1 MRIVV
6 FGAGVQG
13 TLFAVRLSLSGHDV
27 SLVARGS
34 RAAELARGGAAIED
48 IRSGRLWRADLPV
61 SEKLEPDCAAELC
74 LVTVRREQL
83 ESVLPIFAA
92 TQIPRFVFLVNHANG
107 SEFLYE
113 ALGRKRVVS
122 AFPGFSGGIENN
134 VDRFVEIAEQPT
146 TVEAS
151 APDIVALFRAAG
163 IRVRSIRDMDAW
175 LRRHAVFIAAM
186 SGALCA
192 ADCDA
197 GRLAHD
203 RDAVKAFILAV
214 REGWRELDR
223 KQIGPAPIPL
233 RAIFEWSPLFIGTAY
248 WSRLLAS
255 RGDDY
260 FARHVRRAAP
270 EMEALGADVLSL
282 MEQAPIPNLRRLY
295 KALSLVAQSE
305 NDGWRMRLPRG

>member
-13 TLFAVRLSLSGHDV
+13 TLFAVRLSLAGHEV

-34 RAAELARGGAAIED
+34 RAAQLVQSGAIIQD
-48 IRSGRLWRADLPV
+48 IGSGQRWRAELPV
-61 SEKLEPDCAAELC
+61 SEKLEADCAAELC

-83 ESVLPIFAA
+83 ESVLPVFAA

-107 SEFLYE
+107 SESLYE

-122 AFPGFSGGIENN
+122 AFPGFSGGIEDN
-134 VDRFVEIAEQPT
+134 VDRFVEISEQAT
-146 TVEAS
+146 AVEAS
-151 APDIVALFRAAG
+151 APDIIALFRAAG
-163 IRVRSIRDMDAW
+163 IRVRSIKDMDAW
-175 LRRHAVFIAAM
+175 LRRHAVLITAI

-197 GRLAHD
+197 GKLAAD
-203 RDAVKAFILAV
+203 KNAVKAFIMAV

-223 KQIGPAPIPL
+223 KHIGSAPIPL
-233 RAIFEWSPLFIGTAY
+233 RAIFEWSPLFIATAY

-270 EMEALGADVLSL
+270 EMHALGADVLSL
-282 MEQAPIPNLRRLY
+282 MVHAPIPNLRHSY
-295 KALSLVAQSE
+295 QAISLTAQA
-305 NDGWRMRLPRG
+305 GAR

>member
-13 TLFAVRLSLSGHDV
+13 TLFAVRLSQGGHEV

-34 RAAELARGGAAIED
+34 RAAQLARCGAMIED
-48 IRSGRLWRADLPV
+48 IRSGRGWRAELPV
-61 SEKLEPDCAAELC
+61 SETLEPDCAAELC

-83 ESVLPIFAA
+83 ETVLPILAA

-107 SEFLYE
+107 SESLYE

-134 VDRFVEIAEQPT
+134 VDHFVEIAEQAT
-146 TVEAS
+146 AVEAA

-163 IRVRSIRDMDAW
+163 IRVRSIKDMDAW
-175 LRRHAVFIAAM
+175 LRRHAVFITAI

-197 GRLAHD
+197 GKLAHD
-203 RDAVKAFILAV
+203 REAVKAFILAV
-214 REGWRELDR
+214 REGWRELER
-223 KQIGPAPIPL
+223 IGPAPIPL

-248 WSRLLAS
+248 WSRL
-255 RGDDY
+255 
-260 FARHVRRAAP
+260 
-270 EMEALGADVLSL
+270 
-282 MEQAPIPNLRRLY
+282 
-295 KALSLVAQSE
+295 
-305 NDGWRMRLPRG
+305 

>member
-13 TLFAVRLSLSGHDV
+13 TLFAVRLSLGGHEV
-27 SLVARGS
+27 RLVARGS
-34 RAAELARGGAAIED
+34 RAAQLARCGAIIED
-48 IRSGRLWRADLPV
+48 IRSGRRWRANLPV
-61 SEKLEPDCAAELC
+61 SETLEPDCAAELC

-83 ESVLPIFAA
+83 ESVLPILAA

-107 SEFLYE
+107 SESLYE

-134 VDRFVEIAEQPT
+134 VDHFVEISEQAT
-146 TVEAS
+146 AVGAS

-163 IRVRSIRDMDAW
+163 IRVRPIKDMDAW
-175 LRRHAVFIAAM
+175 LRRHAVFILAI

-197 GRLAHD
+197 RKLAHD
-203 RDAVKAFILAV
+203 RDAVRAFILAV

-223 KQIGPAPIPL
+223 KQIGPAPVPL
-233 RAIFEWSPLFIGTAY
+233 RAIFEWSPLFIATAY

-270 EMEALGADVLSL
+270 EMQALGADVLSL
-282 MEQAPIPNLRRLY
+282 MGQAPIPNLRHLY
-295 KALSLVAQSE
+295 KAVYLAAQAGE
-305 NDGWRMRLPRG
+305 

>member
-13 TLFAVRLSLSGHDV
+13 TLFAVRLSLGGHEV
-27 SLVARGS
+27 RLVARGS
-34 RAAELARGGAAIED
+34 RATQLARCGAIIED
-48 IRSGRLWRADLPV
+48 IRSGRRWRADLAV
-61 SEKLEPDCAAELC
+61 SATLEPDCAAELC

-83 ESVLPIFAA
+83 EGVLSILAA

-107 SEFLYE
+107 SESLYE

-134 VDRFVEIAEQPT
+134 VDHFVEISEQAT
-146 TVEAS
+146 AVEAS

-163 IRVRSIRDMDAW
+163 IRVRSIKDMDAW
-175 LRRHAVFIAAM
+175 LRRHAVFVLAI

-197 GRLAHD
+197 RKLAHD
-203 RDAVKAFILAV
+203 RDAVRAFILAV

-223 KQIGPAPIPL
+223 TQIGPAPVPL
-233 RAIFEWSPLFIGTAY
+233 RAIFEWSPLFIATAY

-270 EMEALGADVLSL
+270 EMQALGADVLSL
-282 MEQAPIPNLRRLY
+282 MGQAPTPNLRHLY
-295 KALSLVAQSE
+295 KAVYLAAQAGE
-305 NDGWRMRLPRG
+305 

>member
-1 MRIVV
+1 MR
-6 FGAGVQG
+6 
-13 TLFAVRLSLSGHDV
+13 RRSHDEQDTEQV
-27 SLVARGS
+27 
-34 RAAELARGGAAIED
+34 LARGTSPRGA
-48 IRSGRLWRADLPV
+48 
-61 SEKLEPDCAAELC
+61 
-74 LVTVRREQL
+74 
-83 ESVLPIFAA
+83 
-92 TQIPRFVFLVNHANG
+92 QIPRFVFLVNHANG

-134 VDRFVEIAEQPT
+134 VDHFVEISEQAT
-146 TVEAS
+146 AVEAS

-163 IRVRSIRDMDAW
+163 ICVRSIKDMDAW
-175 LRRHAVFIAAM
+175 LRRHAVFILAI
-186 SGALCA
+186 SGALSA

-197 GRLAHD
+197 RKLAQD
-203 RDAVKAFILAV
+203 RHAVRAFILAV

-223 KQIGPAPIPL
+223 KQIGPAPVPL

-270 EMEALGADVLSL
+270 EMRALGADVLSL
-282 MEQAPIPNLRRLY
+282 MGQAPIPNLRYLY
-295 KALSLVAQSE
+295 KAVYLAGQAGE
-305 NDGWRMRLPRG
+305 